1 MSANKDLTSR
11 SLHSATEKIHSTKEA
26 VVKKSTPTVQK
37 YIVGPA
43 VYSKLRLEI
52 GSPMVVRFIK
62 SEMSLARFYVSLVM
76 VLVVLARMTIGDLS
90 YNVAQDNVVK
100 TKFKVHPPTPR
111 SALMIGIGVGLVSIL
126 LTLVVPPAFGYAR
139 AHALGPRCSDKKLK
153 GPTSGLGSNTDDRS
167 ASSPSFSKIPVFE
180 AYSKQASTMSTGGGG
195 GGGGGVGRHSKQG
208 LSDTTAATTTA
219 AAGVPDAA
227 VAAAKKEN

>member
-1 MSANKDLTSR
+1 MSTNKGLASR

-43 VYSKLRLEI
+43 VYSKERLEI
-52 GSPMVVRFIK
+52 GSPMVVRFVK
-62 SEMSLARFYVSLVM
+62 SEMSFARFYVSLVM
-76 VLVVLARMTIGDLS
+76 VLVVLARMTVSDLS
-90 YNVAQDNVVK
+90 YNVAQDNVIM
-100 TKFKVHPPTPR
+100 TKFKVHPPTLR
-111 SALMIGIGVGLVSIL
+111 SALLTGMGVGLISIL

-139 AHALGPRCSDKKLK
+139 AHALGPRCSDKKLE
-153 GPTSGLGSNTDDRS
+153 GPTSDLGSNTDDRS

-180 AYSKQASTMSTGGGG
+180 AYPKQSSTMSTGGG
-195 GGGGGVGRHSKQG
+195 VGRNSKQG
-208 LSDTTAATTTA
+208 LTGTTAATTTA
-219 AAGVPDAA
+219 AAGAPDAA